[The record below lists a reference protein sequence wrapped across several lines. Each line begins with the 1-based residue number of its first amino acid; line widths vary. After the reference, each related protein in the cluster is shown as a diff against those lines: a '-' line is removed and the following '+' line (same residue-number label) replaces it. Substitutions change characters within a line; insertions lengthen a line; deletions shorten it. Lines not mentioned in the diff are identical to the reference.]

1 MASRIL
7 GQIDISRYDL
17 AKDIKIL
24 NSITKLPEEYDEFG
38 QGYWKNLSIYNAS
51 GRAEDSQFRKS
62 DECLRTEYASKCP
75 EIQRLVEDNFKFTHL
90 KMVRA
95 RSLVDGM
102 VIPHRDFVELEKSTT
117 YFRAFV
123 ALETNNESFHSDE
136 FGVFQMKAGE
146 VWFLDA
152 GINHAAVNF
161 GLGSR
166 MFLCLDFMFEGKL
179 NTNNIFAECVSTT
192 THRNSFYVDRKPLDE
207 RAIELIIN
215 STAGI
220 LNRHTFKDIV
230 FALSK
235 YHFLYDIPVACCYD
249 WIIAS
254 AEMISDNEIIRKA
267 KSMQK
272 YLIEKRDIGERYVI
286 NDWQV

>member
-7 GQIDISRYDL
+7 GQIDISGYNL
-17 AKDIKIL
+17 AKDVNLL

-51 GRAEDSQFRKS
+51 GRADDSQYRKS
-62 DECLRTEYASKCP
+62 DECFRTEYAAKCP
-75 EIQRLVEDNFKFTHL
+75 EIRRLVEDNFKFKNL

-102 VIPHRDFVELEKSTT
+102 VIPHRDFVELEKTIT
-117 YFRAFV
+117 YFRVFV

-161 GLGSR
+161 GGSSR
-166 MFLCLDFMFEGKL
+166 MFLCLDFMLQGKL
-179 NTNNIFAECVSTT
+179 NTNNIFEECVSTT
-192 THRNSFYVDRKPLDE
+192 SYRKSFYVDRKPLGECEIDN
-207 RAIELIIN
+207 IIN

-220 LNRHTFKDIV
+220 LNRYTFKDIV

-254 AEMISDNEIIRKA
+254 AELIGDKEIIRKA

-272 YLIEKRDIGERYVI
+272 YLIEKRDMGERYVI